1 MAEKKIEVYVD
12 DQDISEAHEAI
23 EHHLL
28 NIGILA
34 RVES

>member
-1 MAEKKIEVYVD
+1 MAEQKIEVYVD
-12 DQDISEAHEAI
+12 ADDIGEAHEAI

-28 NIGILA
+28 NVGILA